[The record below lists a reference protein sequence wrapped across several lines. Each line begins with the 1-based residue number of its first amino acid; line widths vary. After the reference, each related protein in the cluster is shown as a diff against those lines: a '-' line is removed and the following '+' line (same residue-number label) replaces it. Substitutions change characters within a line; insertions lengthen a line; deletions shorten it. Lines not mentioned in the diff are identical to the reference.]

1 MMTDLLGIVSL
12 ATRGLAYTDTQE
24 LLMPVHATVPWHV
37 FTLVLLIQRTTLFML
52 LLLVGALTDS
62 RYCCL
67 ISTVLKSASYVLAHD
82 IHVVWVMDRCE
93 SIFWNNTSADFIDT
107 LADPR
112 VMETY

>member
-1 MMTDLLGIVSL
+1 MTDLLGIVSL

-67 ISTVLKSASYVLAHD
+67 ISTVLNQQVTCWLMIFTWYGSW
-82 IHVVWVMDRCE
+82 IVVKVY
-93 SIFWNNTSADFIDT
+93 SGTIPLQI
-107 LADPR
+107 L
-112 VMETY
+112 